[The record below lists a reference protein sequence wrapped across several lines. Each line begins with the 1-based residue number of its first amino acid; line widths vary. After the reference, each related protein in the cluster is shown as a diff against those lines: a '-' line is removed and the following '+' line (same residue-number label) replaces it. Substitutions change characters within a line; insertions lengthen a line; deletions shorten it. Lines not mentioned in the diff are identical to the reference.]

1 MLQFFLPYT
10 KVYDDDNDVRNVHFH
25 SEGGRVEGE
34 KEIKKWKI
42 GSVQHKKKNAESKCF
57 YLFHFLFFIY
67 YLTVFLCIFRVD
79 INNESKS
86 SSRSNISNK
95 KC

>member
-1 MLQFFLPYT
+1 MDLRVWGGKYCNFFLPYT

-42 GSVQHKKKNAESKCF
+42 GSVQHYKKKCREQM
-57 YLFHFLFFIY
+57 FLFIP
-67 YLTVFLCIFRVD
+67 LPIFHLLFNSFFVY
-79 INNESKS
+79 
-86 SSRSNISNK
+86 ISGWYK
-95 KC
+95 